1 MNIITSLY
9 ASINAIEA
17 RRFYYYLIAFLALT
31 TLIST
36 GIIVQYYRSISAL
49 KKEVK
54 RVNEYRRQAQDILTR
69 AQEVDHQRLEVN
81 TLLMQD
87 PNFKIGG
94 YFKEIL
100 AALNLT
106 QKKKMETT
114 QTLERNDDYIE
125 HTLNAQLVDINMK
138 DLTILLERIENNPR
152 IFTRDLEIK
161 RSEKIPGTI
170 DVTLVIA
177 TLLPTTTTTA

>member
-1 MNIITSLY
+1 MNFITNFY
-9 ASINAIEA
+9 TSINTIETK
-17 RRFYYYLIAFLALT
+17 RFYYYLIAFLV
-31 TLIST
+31 
-36 GIIVQYYRSISAL
+36 GIGLACAGIMVQYYRSMSHL
-49 KKEVK
+49 KKEIK
-54 RVNEYRRQAQDILTR
+54 RVNEYRKQAQDILTR
-69 AQEVDHQRLEVN
+69 AQEVEQQRQEVD

-94 YFKEIL
+94 YFKEVL
-100 AALNLT
+100 AGLNLS

-114 QTLERNDDYIE
+114 QTLERSDDYIE

-138 DLTILLERIENNPR
+138 DLTLLLEKIENNPR

-177 TLLPTTTTTA
+177 TLLPTTTPA